1 MSATVRGSSA
11 TDSSTPQF
19 SAILLKPDYAPGP
32 PCRTT
37 HGKMNHTHSSS
48 GPGTFTSLPIG
59 GSQHNAGS
67 IRSPDHAAATAAA
80 ALTHSHEH
88 TPTANGNSR
97 KRKASSTSV
106 PGSRGVA
113 NLTPEQLAKKR
124 ANDREAQRAIR
135 QRTKDTIETL
145 ANRIKELE
153 GQQPFQELQ
162 KVAQERDAALREC
175 EELRKKL
182 ATITNVIGSHSSDG
196 RSPPPGQP
204 QLQQQQPNLHGT
216 FDLLDAFVDSS
227 VFTKMGTE
235 LAAVTAQQSPLPPLN
250 TTAQQPNT
258 YPPTSAGAQ
267 QYEQQQHIHPDLRSP
282 RSATASS
289 PGSVTTGS
297 VYHSDGP
304 GMHGR
309 RWSPG
314 IEHQV

>member
-1 MSATVRGSSA
+1 
-11 TDSSTPQF
+11 
-19 SAILLKPDYAPGP
+19 
-32 PCRTT
+32 
-37 HGKMNHTHSSS
+37 MNHTHPPS
-48 GPGTFTSLPIG
+48 GSGAFTSLPT
-59 GSQHNAGS
+59 SQNQRNHGPL
-67 IRSPDHAAATAAA
+67 RSPDHAAATAAA
-80 ALTHSHEH
+80 ALMHSYDQ
-88 TPTANGNSR
+88 TPTQNGYSR
-97 KRKASSTSV
+97 KRKASSTAV

-113 NLTPEQLAKKR
+113 NLTPEQLSKKR

-145 ANRIKELE
+145 ATRIKELE
-153 GQQPFQELQ
+153 SQQPFQELQ

-204 QLQQQQPNLHGT
+204 QPQQQQPNLHGM
-216 FDLLDAFVDSS
+216 FDLFDDFIDASL
-227 VFTKMGTE
+227 FTEGGTE

-250 TTAQQPNT
+250 TTAQQPAP
-258 YPPTSAGAQ
+258 YPQPPASAGAQ

-282 RSATASS
+282 RSVTASS
-289 PGSVTTGS
+289 PGSTATGS
-297 VYHSDGP
+297 AYHSDGP
-304 GMHGR
+304 GLHGR